1 MKKNS
6 ILIYKSNS
14 ISLLHISMKYL
25 ALILTSLLVLSSCS
39 EESTKT
45 TKYYK
50 TYQTQTGSITIQDD
64 IIATV
69 EWNKTSSLAFRSAG
83 IVQSILVS
91 PGDHVKKWQILAKL
105 GNNEGS
111 IQINWLSNI
120 QNELQNL
127 EKTTNIVQS
136 GIGNTSNAISK
147 LYNERIT
154 WIDTSILSLEN
165 TIEQARQ
172 KLENQT
178 SSLGNTFETFAHDFD
193 RVSTAMLYEWD
204 KILGI
209 TTNFEYS
216 NDAWEPY
223 LWARLWNVKSL
234 ADNDWNTL
242 YTLRWKIR
250 AYTESGSTITDINI
264 AINDLKNAYIWARN
278 FAKSMTYML
287 QNSVIGGGL
296 PEEKL
301 NGWLLIWNWL
311 SIDNQGS
318 EANFIT
324 WKNGILDLTN
334 TGASGS
340 AAADKNITN
349 LEIELANLKQ
359 SKNTLI
365 AEKQAKLKE
374 IKSNIDTIE
383 SKKGEISVQIW
394 QSQMN
399 TSLAKE
405 SQEYNIIYAP
415 YDGIILEKY
424 MEIGMVIGAGV
435 PLLKVSSTDG
445 KMAKVYIDNSTY
457 GYSEWDKISSYWREQ
472 SYTGTISLLQSQKDP
487 LHNKNYIE
495 LTLSGNPVIGEKITL
510 HLEHKKNNT
519 KNGIIIPLSS
529 IINRYGPPGIYI
541 LENQVVHFQIV
552 EIISSDLQFS
562 EVLGIPEWAIIIT
575 DGKDNIYDGEML
587 KIQN

>member
-1 MKKNS
+1 
-6 ILIYKSNS
+6 
-14 ISLLHISMKYL
+14 MKYL

-83 IVQSILVS
+83 IVESIFVS
-91 PGDHVKKWQILAKL
+91 PGDRVKKWQILAKL

-111 IQINWLSNI
+111 IQIRWLSNI
-120 QNELQNL
+120 QNELKNL

-136 GIGNTSNAISK
+136 GIENTSNAISK
-147 LYNERIT
+147 LYDERIK
-154 WIDTSILSLEN
+154 WLDTNILSLEN
-165 TIEQARQ
+165 TLEQARQ
-172 KLENQT
+172 KLGNQT
-178 SSLGNTFETFAHDFD
+178 SSLGVTFEIFAHDFD

-209 TTNFEYS
+209 TTNFEYA
-216 NDAWEPY
+216 NDGWEPY
-223 LWARLWNVKSL
+223 LGTRVGNSISL
-234 ADNDWNTL
+234 ATNDWNTL
-242 YTLRWKIR
+242 YTVRWKIR

-264 AINDLKNAYIWARN
+264 AINDLKNAYIWSRN
-278 FAKSMTYML
+278 FAKSMNYML

-301 NGWLLIWNWL
+301 NWWILTWNWL
-311 SIDNQGS
+311 STDNQGS

-334 TGASGS
+334 MGGSGS

-349 LEIELANLKQ
+349 LELELTNLKQ

-374 IKSNIDTIE
+374 IKSNIDIIE
-383 SKKGEISVQIW
+383 SKKWEISVQIG

-424 MEIGMVIGAGV
+424 MEVGMVIGSGV
-435 PLLKVSSTDG
+435 PILKVSSIDG

-457 GYSEWDKISSYWREQ
+457 GYSEWDKIYYHWWEK

-495 LTLSGNPVIGEKITL
+495 LSLLGNFVIGEKIAL
-510 HLEHKKNNT
+510 HLEHKKTNI
-519 KNGIIIPLSS
+519 KNWIIIPLSS
-529 IINRYGPPGIYI
+529 IINRYGPPGVYI
-541 LENQVVHFQIV
+541 LEGQTAHFQLI
-552 EIISSDLQFS
+552 EIMSSDLQFA

-575 DGKDNIYDGEML
+575 DGKDNIYDGEIL
-587 KIQN
+587 QIQN